1 MMNDLEDFDLDVSIG
16 AASEAAEADR
26 DDPIARLPRLIRLGL
41 VTTGGRKLIRERVA
55 AEIMELAPEI
65 KPKIEAW
72 LSKPGDAPMNALVKR
87 LDLMSVQNDQPVLKA
102 LANGV
107 LMISLTPFARHRN
120 GHARVALALKLAYDG
135 LPFDLDL
142 EIRSEAA
149 KLLIGWSMVAGGAFT
164 ATRYSHAIDMC
175 PSLARA
181 AFDDMSNLIFKESK
195 ARAEQI
201 ASKGPASGGLAK
213 IAGSQSSPNIPPGHV
228 LVCSPP
234 IGHKAAG
241 LITGI
246 AHVVGQPVPLVRTPD
261 LAQVRREL
269 TMEFPHLVATI
280 DRLLSE
286 LVGREFVHF
295 KPMVLVGPPGAGKSR
310 LVRRLAETLHVGAWR
325 TAASTADGGALGG
338 TDRRW
343 SNTQPCHPLLAI
355 AAARH
360 ANPVIMVDEIEKA
373 PTRSDYGRLWDVL
386 LSMLEPETSKR
397 FLDPSMQVE
406 CDLSMVSFVATAN
419 SIEPLPS
426 ALRDR
431 MRILTTPEPSQSDL
445 DALLPT
451 ILREV
456 ASERGVDAVWIPP
469 FSGDER
475 RLIAENWAGGSL
487 RRLRRIVDIMLKSKD
502 QSGTRH

>member
-149 KLLIGWSMVAGGAFT
+149 KLLIGWSMVAAGAFT

-261 LAQVRREL
+261 LAQVRCEL
-269 TMEFPHLVATI
+269 TTEFPHLVATI

-295 KPMVLVGPPGAGKSR
+295 KPLVLVGPPGSGKSR
-310 LVRRLAETLHVGAWR
+310 MVRRLAETLRVGTWR

-343 SNTQPCHPLLAI
+343 SNTQPCHPVLAI

-360 ANPVIMVDEIEKA
+360 ANPIIMVDEIEKA
-373 PTRSDYGRLWDVL
+373 PTRSDYGRIWDIL

-406 CDLSMVSFVATAN
+406 CDLSNVSFIGTAN
-419 SIEPLPS
+419 SLDPLP
-426 ALRDR
+426 APLRDR
-431 MRILTTPEPSQSDL
+431 MRAVLAPEPSATHL
-445 DALLPT
+445 DALLPVVMKD
-451 ILREV
+451 V
-456 ASERGVDAVWIPP
+456 ARERGIDPVWV
-469 FSGDER
+469 GRLDGTELA
-475 RLIAENWAGGSL
+475 LIAEHWHGGSL
-487 RRLRRIVDIMLKSKD
+487 RQLRRLVETVMISREVER
-502 QSGTRH
+502 TTH